1 MQNSNFVM
9 KKFNQLNFSLVLMM
23 LIIIGCSPNLEEQKE
38 KYAYITGYWK
48 EYIIKDGAKEG
59 TALRKFEVNSKGKL
73 VQSITVEL
81 GSQCRIWLNDD
92 DVTFKEGHLSFW
104 DEELY
109 GDISEDKQ
117 SIPLIYRQMD
127 EPFLLKRIHDPVTT
141 QMIDSLENYMG
152 IEYHYSI
159 PLQLNDGLLCA
170 SLEEVNINQEELI
183 DLIKDIQDGDYD
195 DTHSLLIVRH
205 GKLVFEEYFTAN
217 GQISGPYV
225 NEIYRERT
233 QNLASV
239 TKSVN
244 SAHVGIAIDQGYI
257 QDVNVPIVEFFPD
270 FAEILKDGKEKITIK
285 DLLTMSAGLQW
296 NELKVS
302 YNAAK
307 NDINAMERSD
317 DMIGYIFEKKLI
329 SEPGSEIS
337 YSTGLSMIL
346 GEIIHRS
353 TGLESDKFAEQT
365 LFKSLGISDYQW
377 NRRRNKFIATGGG
390 LSLRARDMAKF
401 GQMYLNNGKWH
412 GEQVIPEDWVSTS
425 SDRLMKTR
433 SGAYGYQWWLR
444 SYTVDGQRIDSY
456 YAHGRS
462 GQYIAVFPELDM
474 VVVSTAQ
481 NYSRGWTKLFY
492 RMVEKNI
499 LPAIEELQ

>member
-183 DLIKDIQDGDYD
+183 DLIKDIQAGD
-195 DTHSLLIVRH
+195 
-205 GKLVFEEYFTAN
+205 
-217 GQISGPYV
+217 
-225 NEIYRERT
+225 NEI
-233 QNLASV
+233 
-239 TKSVN
+239 
-244 SAHVGIAIDQGYI
+244 
-257 QDVNVPIVEFFPD
+257 
-270 FAEILKDGKEKITIK
+270 
-285 DLLTMSAGLQW
+285 
-296 NELKVS
+296 
-302 YNAAK
+302 
-307 NDINAMERSD
+307 
-317 DMIGYIFEKKLI
+317 
-329 SEPGSEIS
+329 
-337 YSTGLSMIL
+337 
-346 GEIIHRS
+346 
-353 TGLESDKFAEQT
+353 
-365 LFKSLGISDYQW
+365 
-377 NRRRNKFIATGGG
+377 
-390 LSLRARDMAKF
+390 
-401 GQMYLNNGKWH
+401 
-412 GEQVIPEDWVSTS
+412 
-425 SDRLMKTR
+425 
-433 SGAYGYQWWLR
+433 
-444 SYTVDGQRIDSY
+444 
-456 YAHGRS
+456 
-462 GQYIAVFPELDM
+462 
-474 VVVSTAQ
+474 
-481 NYSRGWTKLFY
+481 
-492 RMVEKNI
+492 
-499 LPAIEELQ
+499 